1 MKIRSLLFSLMAFVL
16 GPFVWGQQ
24 ALDTLYAN
32 AQMNVGLF
40 FPSPI
45 KQAIT
50 GNENAVFSYN
60 REEAQYFGL
69 LQAIDGTT
77 TNLWVMTVDGYVYEF
92 KVAYKDRLPRTHLF
106 LNEQHSLGRVR
117 PLPTRKLDTLGKDG
131 TRLTLMEQLLQ
142 EQNGANLGTVKR
154 RGMQLRLEKKVFKGD
169 EMFLVFELRNKS
181 GIDYDLET
189 LDVLRINGSPKSKTS
204 YQEAPLEPLLRF
216 QQPETL
222 KSGSTYRFVHVYPKY
237 VTGAHERLKLVLLE
251 KQGSRRQE
259 LLVK

>member
-1 MKIRSLLFSLMAFVL
+1 MKIRSLHISLMAFVL

-50 GNENAVFSYN
+50 GNENAVFSYD

-69 LQAIDGTT
+69 LQAIKGTT
-77 TNLWVMTVDGYVYEF
+77 TNLWVITMDGYVYEF

-106 LNEQHSLGRVR
+106 LNEQNSLGRVR

-142 EQNGANLGTVKR
+142 EQNGSNLGTVR
-154 RGMQLRLEKKVFKGD
+154 RKGIRLRLEKNVYSGN
-169 EMFLVFELRNKS
+169 EMYLVFELRNKS

-204 YQEAPLEPLLRF
+204 YQETPLEPLLRF

>member
-1 MKIRSLLFSLMAFVL
+1 MKIRSLLFSLIAFGM

-32 AQMNVGLF
+32 AHMNVALF

-50 GNENAVFSYN
+50 GNENAVFSYD

-69 LQAIDGTT
+69 LQAIESTK
-77 TNLWVMTVDGYVYEF
+77 TNLWVVTMDGYAYEF
-92 KVAYKDRLPRTHLF
+92 KVAYKVQLPRTHVF
-106 LNEQHSLGRVR
+106 LNEQHSLGKVR
-117 PLPTRKLDTLGKDG
+117 PLPIRKLDTLGKDG
-131 TRLTLMEQLLQ
+131 IRLAVMEQLLQ
-142 EQNGANLGTVKR
+142 EQNGENLGTVKR
-154 RGMQLRLEKKVFKGD
+154 RGIRLRLEKKVFKGD
-169 EMFLVFELRNKS
+169 EMYLVFELRNKS

-189 LDVLRINGSPKSKTS
+189 LDLLRINGSPKSRTS
-204 YQEAPLEPLLRF
+204 YQETRLDPLLVF

-222 KSGSTYRFVHVYPKY
+222 KSGSTYRIVHVYPKY
-237 VTGAHERLKLVLLE
+237 AAGAHERLKMVLLE
-251 KQGSRRQE
+251 RQGGRRLE

>member
-1 MKIRSLLFSLMAFVL
+1 MKIRSLFISLIAFGF

-32 AQMNVGLF
+32 DRMNVALF

-50 GNENAVFSYN
+50 GNENAVFSYD

-69 LQAIDGTT
+69 LQAIKGTS
-77 TNLWVMTVDGYVYEF
+77 TNLWVMTMDGYAYEF

-106 LNEQHSLGRVR
+106 PNEQHSLGRVR
-117 PLPTRKLDTLGKDG
+117 PITTRKLDTVVKDG
-131 TRLTLMEQLLQ
+131 TRLAQMEQLLQ
-142 EQNGANLGTVKR
+142 EQNGANMGTVR
-154 RGMQLRLEKKVFKGD
+154 RKGMQLRLEKKVYQGD

-189 LDVLRINGSPKSKTS
+189 LDILRINGSPKSKTS
-204 YQEAPLEPLLRF
+204 YQETPLEPLLRF

-237 VTGAHERLKLVLLE
+237 VTGAHERMKIVLLE
-251 KQGSRRQE
+251 RQGSRRLE
-259 LLVK
+259 LSVK